1 MIAVFLQNH
10 GFAEGLFHS
19 IRLPILIGIRS
30 GPGLRTMIELP
41 VISNTNETKLKKPD
55 WLRVKLPIG
64 ENYKHVRNLVDKHR
78 LHTICE
84 SGNCPN
90 MGECWGAG
98 TATFMILGKTCTR
111 SCGFCAVA
119 TGRPDPVDWD
129 EPQRVAEAI
138 YLMKVKHAVITSV
151 DRDELKDGGSIVWYN
166 TIKAVKSLNTDT
178 TLETLIPDFKGEK
191 ENIRRIID
199 AAPEVVSHN
208 IETVERLTKQVRIQ
222 AKYWRSMEVL
232 KILKQGSMRTK
243 SGIMLGLGEKK
254 EEVVQTMRDL
264 ANVGVEVI
272 TLGQYLQPTKKHLA
286 VIRFVHPDEFA
297 EYREIGYGLGIDY
310 VESGPL
316 VRSSYH
322 SERHVFAGLG
332 RREWEMSKLSE

>member
-1 MIAVFLQNH
+1 MAD
-10 GFAEGLFHS
+10 
-19 IRLPILIGIRS
+19 LPITPCS
-30 GPGLRTMIELP
+30 EPVKRT
-41 VISNTNETKLKKPD
+41 KPD

-64 ENYKHVRNLVDKHR
+64 ESYKHVRGLVDTHK

-98 TATFMILGKTCTR
+98 TATFMILGNVCTR

-119 TGRPDPVDWD
+119 TGRPEAVDWD

-151 DRDELKDGGSIVWYN
+151 DRDELKDGGSIIWYN
-166 TIKAVKSLNTDT
+166 TIKAVKALNPDT
-178 TLETLIPDFKGEK
+178 TLETLIPDFKGQK
-191 ENIRRIID
+191 ENIQRVIE

-208 IETVERLTKQVRIQ
+208 IETVERLTRQVRIQ
-222 AKYWRSMEVL
+222 AKYWRSMEVIRTL
-232 KILKQGSMRTK
+232 KEGGMRTK
-243 SGIMLGLGEKK
+243 SGIMLGLGETK
-254 EEVVQTMRDL
+254 EEVTQTLSDL
-264 ANVGVEVI
+264 ASAGCDVV
-272 TLGQYLQPTKKHLA
+272 TLGQYLQPTKKHLP
-286 VIRFVHPDEFA
+286 VQRFVHPDEFA
-297 EYREIGYGLGIDY
+297 EYREIGYTLGLDY

-322 SERHVFAGLG
+322 SERHVIPGLG
-332 RREWEMSKLSE
+332 RREWIEQKSNL

>member
-1 MIAVFLQNH
+1 MTTIDQ
-10 GFAEGLFHS
+10 
-19 IRLPILIGIRS
+19 PIK
-30 GPGLRTMIELP
+30 
-41 VISNTNETKLKKPD
+41 NKKPS

-64 ENYKHVRNLVDKHR
+64 ESYKHVRNLVDTHK

-98 TATFMILGKTCTR
+98 TATFMILGNVCTR

-119 TGRPDPVDWD
+119 TGRPAPVDWD

-151 DRDELKDGGSIVWYN
+151 DRDELKDGGSTIWYN
-166 TIKAVKSLNTDT
+166 TIQAIRTLNPTT
-178 TLETLIPDFKGEK
+178 TLETLIPDFKGEW
-191 ENIRRIID
+191 ENVQRIID

-208 IETVERLTKQVRIQ
+208 METVERLTKQVRIQ
-222 AKYWRSMEVL
+222 AKYHRSLEVL
-232 KILKQGSMRTK
+232 KKLKQGGMRTK
-243 SGIMLGLGEKK
+243 TGIMLGLGETK
-254 EEVVQTMRDL
+254 EEVIESMEQL
-264 ANVGVEVI
+264 AAVELDVL
-272 TLGQYLQPTKKHLA
+272 TLGQYLQPTPKHLPVA
-286 VIRFVHPDEFA
+286 RYVHPNEFDEL
-297 EYREIGYGLGIDY
+297 REIAYRLGFDY

-322 SERHVFAGLG
+322 AEKHV
-332 RREWEMSKLSE
+332 MSRKAVMH

>member
-1 MIAVFLQNH
+1 MRMLRYPYFFI
-10 GFAEGLFHS
+10 S
-19 IRLPILIGIRS
+19 IHAKFVADSVETVSYICPMSCG
-30 GPGLRTMIELP
+30 TNIE
-41 VISNTNETKLKKPD
+41 NEQVARIKKPD

-64 ENYKHVRNLVDKHR
+64 ENYRHVRGLVDQHK

-90 MGECWGAG
+90 MGECWGEG
-98 TATFMILGKTCTR
+98 TATFMILGNTCTR

-119 TGRPDPVDWD
+119 TGRPAPLDWD

-138 YLMKVKHAVITSV
+138 HLMKVKHAVITSV
-151 DRDELKDGGSIVWYN
+151 DRDEIKDGGSIIWAN
-166 TIKAVKSLNTDT
+166 TIKAVRALNATT

-191 ENIRRIID
+191 ENIQRIID

-208 IETVERLTKQVRIQ
+208 IETVERLTRKVRIQ
-222 AKYWRSMEVL
+222 AKYHRSMEVIR
-232 KILKQGSMRTK
+232 ILKQGKMRTK

-254 EEVVQTMRDL
+254 EEVIQTLQDL
-264 ANVGVEVI
+264 YDNGCDVVTI
-272 TLGQYLQPTKKHLA
+272 GQYLQPTAKHLR
-286 VIRFVHPDEFA
+286 VERFVHPDEFA
-297 EYREIGYGLGIDY
+297 EYKELGYAIGLDH

-322 SERHVFAGLG
+322 SEKHLFSG
-332 RREWEMSKLSE
+332 RAANM

>member
-1 MIAVFLQNH
+1 MTAAREWNMEQRALNF
-10 GFAEGLFHS
+10 FMKETS
-19 IRLPILIGIRS
+19 
-30 GPGLRTMIELP
+30 TIEIKP
-41 VISNTNETKLKKPD
+41 KKPD

-64 ENYKHVRNLVDKHR
+64 ENYKHVRNLVDSHR

-98 TATFMILGKTCTR
+98 TATFMILGNTCTR

-119 TGRPDPVDWD
+119 TGKPEPVDWD

-151 DRDELKDGGSIVWYN
+151 DRDELKDGGSIVWHN
-166 TIKAVKSLNTDT
+166 TIKAVKTLNPDT

-191 ENIRRIID
+191 ENIQRIID

-208 IETVERLTKQVRIQ
+208 IETVERLTRQVRIQ
-222 AKYWRSMEVL
+222 AKYWRSMDVL
-232 KILKQGSMRTK
+232 KTLKQGNMRTK
-243 SGIMLGLGEKK
+243 SGIMLGLGEKN

-264 ANVGVEVI
+264 ANVGVDVI
-272 TLGQYLQPTKKHLA
+272 TLGQYLQPTKKHLS
-286 VIRFVHPDEFA
+286 VVRFVHPDEFA
-297 EYREIGYGLGIDY
+297 EYREIGYGLGFDY

-332 RREWEMSKLSE
+332 KSEWELTKAPS